1 MAFTKV
7 VGAGIHTL
15 SNITSHN
22 INSSGIIT
30 ATKFV
35 GPIEGDIT
43 AVDGVFT
50 GNVSIGGTLTYED
63 VKNVDSVGVGTFRE
77 GIFIPDSKRIRF
89 GNTNAS
95 PNFSIYSTP
104 TYKQGVI
111 DYTHTGTGR
120 ALRIRATNLQIE
132 NWNGLTPTA
141 KFIGG
146 VGAGHVELNYAGSK
160 KFETTSSGVSIGG
173 TTIITPASGGKLGIG
188 TNIPL
193 SGTHISDGAAYGSPQ
208 NASRKATL
216 TISAGSEASADIQ
229 LLSANYNHIFFGD
242 SADPNTGMI
251 HYEHT
256 GSNVD
261 SLVFST
267 AGSERLRIYSDG
279 DAKFSSKLGVGVEP
293 VEYLDI
299 RTTGSATALVGSTN
313 AGGAYFKL
321 DGDSNGDGSG
331 GDYARLVHDTDG
343 RFYID
348 NLKST
353 ADIVFRNGA
362 SATERLR
369 IVSNGYVN
377 IGTGS
382 AEQQLTVQ
390 NSAQHCVIRV
400 ISKNTHDVGIDFGDV
415 DNTDIA
421 GVRYSNSENS
431 LRLNANAATRL
442 KIDSGGRTM
451 IGGGSSPTQV
461 GDGRLIVYSTDRLH
475 PSIKPAGTSNNYANG
490 YSMIGDNYTATESQ
504 VNLGVSYSSGGLVL
518 SRSVKVSGTTDDTYL
533 SSQAQYATR
542 PCAIKLDSVGA
553 FNFLTTET
561 NANTAVDSAV
571 TLSKRLR
578 IASNGTSHFYG
589 NQTSTPEGDFGF
601 RWDKNSYANFQLT
614 NTNNTTVNAG
624 ARITLKTNVGNITG
638 TYYNNGGF
646 YLVNSANGY
655 FNYYSNGVLRVNI
668 DTNGNFTLNPG
679 SAVALSTSNGQV
691 GKRFG
696 IKSTQNN
703 IVIGETT
710 SSGNSGLIL
719 ESRVTGRSGNARCSQ
734 LDLGNGFI
742 KFYTAASGADVTER
756 LRIASG
762 GDLYAGNE
770 DGYAIF
776 DNSTVRPK
784 FQFRQ
789 HTGDNRGFAMI
800 ETRGDGDSMKL
811 YIAKSRSGNGVG
823 ILNAGDQ
830 LGSIQFTGAD
840 GTNQVTGA
848 EIFAYTQSGKTIAAD
863 RMPTNLSFRTH
874 DDNTAGKKE
883 RMRIF
888 HDGRISMSK
897 NEWAGSDSTF
907 GLTVHTGSTSE
918 TGPVNDGIMIVSQQ
932 NNGNQNSSTGKLMFC
947 GHAQTNGPFLY
958 GDSEQAYGKKGL
970 VFHTHSTSNSYS
982 TQLEET
988 ARFTHSGRFGLGTGT
1003 AVDSLMHI
1011 QGNSDTS
1018 EEACQLTI
1026 EDEDDTSGSQ
1036 VPSIQFKGNGAN
1048 TVRVRGT
1055 DTNGLQFATW
1065 NGSSHIT
1072 RMIVGKDSE
1081 GGGALLYADDR
1092 GWATFRHNHGQGLRT
1107 HIRQRYAPG
1116 NSVTTHT
1123 IMRVRR
1129 NNWGWGTFKFTIKS
1143 LYYYGTNESVWVL
1156 NGHGVNGDYYH
1167 IHKVNYGGNYNS
1179 NDWAAASLSE
1189 TASSSSPGTSAVW
1202 MTDVKI
1208 NIPNY
1213 TYAIIV
1219 VEAYSSQYS
1228 LDPNNM
1234 NDNSYCMM

>member
-313 AGGAYFKL
+313 ASGAYFKL

-362 SATERLR
+362 SATERLS
-369 IVSNGYVN
+369 IGSNGYVN

-518 SRSVKVSGTTDDTYL
+518 SRSVKVSGTTDNTYL

-624 ARITLKTNVGNITG
+624 ARVTLKTNVGNITG

-655 FNYYSNGVLRVNI
+655 FNYYSNSVLRINI
-668 DTNGNFTLNPG
+668 NTNGDFFLNPDNANG
-679 SAVALSTSNGQV
+679 IPTSNGQV

-703 IVIGETT
+703 VIIGETT
-710 SSGNSGLIL
+710 SSGNVGLML
-719 ESRVTGRSGNARCSQ
+719 ESRVTGRSGGARSSQ
-734 LDLGNGFI
+734 IELANGVMR
-742 KFYTAASGADVTER
+742 FYTAASGADVTER
-756 LRIASG
+756 LRITSTGVVQFKDNQGTYTNTVHSHSGEAGFITHYTARTTYGGADLYRRMLDIASG
-762 GDLYAGNE
+762 GANPHGSSIRFLTS
-770 DGYAIF
+770 
-776 DNSTVRPK
+776 DNNSNPATC
-784 FQFRQ
+784 
-789 HTGDNRGFAMI
+789 I
-800 ETRGDGDSMKL
+800 
-811 YIAKSRSGNGVG
+811 
-823 ILNAGDQ
+823 
-830 LGSIQFTGAD
+830 
-840 GTNQVTGA
+840 
-848 EIFAYTQSGKTIAAD
+848 
-863 RMPTNLSFRTH
+863 
-874 DDNTAGKKE
+874 E
-883 RMRIF
+883 RMRIM
-888 HDGRISMSK
+888 DGGGVFIGTKTHTQRYSHAESP
-897 NEWAGSDSTF
+897 AL
-907 GLTVHTGSTSE
+907 LTVQNGARVTTS
-918 TGPVNDGIMIVSQQ
+918 
-932 NNGNQNSSTGKLMFC
+932 SSTYAAPKGGFCDYARYELEQKLISF
-947 GHAQTNGPFLY
+947 
-958 GDSEQAYGKKGL
+958 
-970 VFHTHSTSNSYS
+970 STSNVQLTQARNGQPLTINNSRDPWAHYS
-982 TQLEET
+982 NLPNYLLGHAATDNINNT
-988 ARFTHSGRFGLGTGT
+988 NFTLTLYANMTVFLLRTNGWNS
-1003 AVDSLMHI
+1003 VDLTNWNLI
-1011 QGNSDTS
+1011 ESDTQIGPAS
-1018 EEACQLTI
+1018 S
-1026 EDEDDTSGSQ
+1026 DT
-1036 VPSIQFKGNGAN
+1036 
-1048 TVRVRGT
+1048 R
-1055 DTNGLQFATW
+1055 
-1065 NGSSHIT
+1065 
-1072 RMIVGKDSE
+1072 
-1081 GGGALLYADDR
+1081 LY
-1092 GWATFRHNHGQGLRT
+1092 
-1107 HIRQRYAPG
+1107 
-1116 NSVTTHT
+1116 V
-1123 IMRVRR
+1123 
-1129 NNWGWGTFKFTIKS
+1129 KS
-1143 LYYYGTNESVWVL
+1143 LAAGTYTNFDNDSAMYFFVL
-1156 NGHGVNGDYYH
+1156 
-1167 IHKVNYGGNYNS
+1167 
-1179 NDWAAASLSE
+1179 
-1189 TASSSSPGTSAVW
+1189 
-1202 MTDVKI
+1202 
-1208 NIPNY
+1208 
-1213 TYAIIV
+1213 
-1219 VEAYSSQYS
+1219 
-1228 LDPNNM
+1228 
-1234 NDNSYCMM
+1234 